1 MAKIFKISGYLVDSV
16 ELYTSEY
23 IKDFIENKF
32 YSYGLFCRHLHIQQG
47 GDIGDWN
54 EHIPIFQPNC
64 DLYECEK
71 YFKGEDGWP
80 VVITADRT
88 VSVGQKYRHFKGK
101 IVEVLA
107 ISQDT
112 EMPGQFIVVY
122 IDKDNQ
128 VWHRPLGMFLSEVDH
143 EKYPLVKQ
151 KYRFELVEEG

>member
-1 MAKIFKISGYLVDSV
+1 MAKIFKISGYLVDPIG
-16 ELYTSEY
+16 LHTSEY
-23 IKDFIENKF
+23 IKAFVENKL
-32 YSYGLFCRHLHIQQG
+32 YSNGLLYRHLHIQG

-80 VVITADRT
+80 VDTDRKVT
-88 VSVGQKYRHFKGK
+88 VGQKYRHFKGK

-112 EMPGQFIVVY
+112 EMPGQVIVVY
-122 IDKDNQ
+122 IDRDNY

-151 KYRFELVEEG
+151 KYRFELIEEG

>member
-1 MAKIFKISGYLVDSV
+1 MAKIFKISGYLVDANGAF
-16 ELYTSEY
+16 TSDY
-23 IKDFIENKF
+23 IKDSIEVDACGGDIF
-32 YSYGLFCRHLHIQQG
+32 TQHLHVEEK
-47 GDIGDWN
+47 DIGDWN
-54 EHIPIFQPNC
+54 KHIPIFQPNC

-80 VVITADRT
+80 VDIDRKVT
-88 VSVGQKYRHFKGK
+88 VGQKYRHFKGK

-112 EMPGQFIVVY
+112 EMPGQFVVVY

-151 KYRFELVEEG
+151 KYRFELFEEG